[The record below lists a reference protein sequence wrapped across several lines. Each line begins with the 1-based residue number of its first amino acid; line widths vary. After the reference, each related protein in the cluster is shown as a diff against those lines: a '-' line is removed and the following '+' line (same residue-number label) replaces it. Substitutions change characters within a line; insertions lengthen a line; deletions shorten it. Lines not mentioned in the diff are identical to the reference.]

1 MRRQGIEPQRT
12 HFVVVTIG
20 SAGDLFPFL
29 RMALAL
35 REAGHTVSFLAPD
48 LLEPYVSQAGL
59 PFHGLPIDPA
69 VLDDP
74 DLWDARKGFG
84 VVWRATRPAA
94 AQLLPFVA
102 GLPADRP
109 CVLLVHPLA
118 LPEADLCR
126 AARPDLRIAAAYLAP
141 SNLPTIHDPLV
152 MGPLRIAPW
161 VPHARAPLAVAPRR
175 RALDRPA
182 RAAGPERR
190 PRAHTACRRCPACS
204 AICTACRTC
213 RSRCSRMVRPRP
225 AGLAAADAARRFSA
239 LRSGPRPR
247 ARAGAGALPRRR
259 RRADRVHAGH
269 RQPPGRRSISNCALI
284 AVRKLGRRAIFLTAH
299 AEQVPPGLPPEVLW
313 QAYVPLRALLPQV
326 AALVHHGGIGTTAEA
341 LRAGT
346 PQLVAP
352 FAHDQF
358 DNAARVEALGVGLA
372 LPAAR
377 LNPRLLEQPPAA
389 AAVLAHRA
397 GAMPGRRRA
406 LHAGRL
412 ARRAVRRSRE
422 PGAVARLI
430 DSPVVISVR
439 VVFLSKTFELFAQ

>member
-35 REAGHTVSFLAPD
+35 REAGHSVSFLAPD
-48 LLEPYVSQAGL
+48 MLAPYVSQAGL
-59 PFHGLPIDPA
+59 PFHGLPIDPS

-161 VPHARAPLAVAPRR
+161 VPHALRRWLWRRVGAHLIDPLVLPGLNAGR
-175 RALDRPA
+175 RAHGLPPVPGLLGYLYGVPDLSIALFPEWFARPQPDWPRPMLRA
-182 RAAGPERR
+182 GFLLYDPDPGLAPGPELTRFLAAGDAPIVFTPGTGNRQ
-190 PRAHTACRRCPACS
+190 
-204 AICTACRTC
+204 
-213 RSRCSRMVRPRP
+213 
-225 AGLAAADAARRFSA
+225 AARYFQS
-239 LRSGPRPR
+239 
-247 ARAGAGALPRRR
+247 
-259 RRADRVHAGH
+259 
-269 RQPPGRRSISNCALI
+269 ALI

-313 QAYVPLRALLPQV
+313 QPYMPLRALLPQV

-377 LNPRLLEQPPAA
+377 MNPRLLEQRLRQLLSSPTMPAQCRAA
-389 AAVLAHRA
+389 AARFTPHASLDALCAAVENLAPLRA
-397 GAMPGRRRA
+397 
-406 LHAGRL
+406 
-412 ARRAVRRSRE
+412 
-422 PGAVARLI
+422 
-430 DSPVVISVR
+430 
-439 VVFLSKTFELFAQ
+439 